1 MKIEIDQSNKIETTN
16 KQTVIAFSNG
26 ISAVLSISSKDKKEL
41 QAIFRKISKP
51 RIFVY
56 KLFAILIFLLIKNY
70 LNKITQIIIDTE
82 YIGQEPL
89 IKSFLLREIQKV
101 KPNFE
106 KETIIFKGIGK
117 SSRAHSLAYLTGKG
131 KIKPNKEVEAK
142 DILELILK

>member
-117 SSRAHSLAYLTGKG
+117 SSRANSLAYLTGKG

-142 DILELILK
+142 DILEFILK